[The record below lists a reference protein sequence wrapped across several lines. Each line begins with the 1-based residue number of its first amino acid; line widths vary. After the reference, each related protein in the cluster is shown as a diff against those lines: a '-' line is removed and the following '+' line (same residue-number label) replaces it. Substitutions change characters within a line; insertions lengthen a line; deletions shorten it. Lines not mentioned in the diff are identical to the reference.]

1 MSDVLQPINGSNP
14 IKNGSLVVYQTNT
27 GSNSTKKRDPDL
39 NSFVPSG
46 TLFTRLEDRMD
57 EVRYYSGDTA
67 L

>member
-1 MSDVLQPINGSNP
+1 M
-14 IKNGSLVVYQTNT
+14 VVYQTNT
-27 GSNSTKKRDPDL
+27 GANSTKKRDPDL
-39 NSFVPSG
+39 NSFIPSG